1 MFPRQAISVLVC
13 LAACAGAVWLAR
25 ADAGVADAPAQI
37 LPQEFRIAST
47 ETARLVELDAAPG
60 QRVRAGQRIARL
72 DTSVL
77 LREIA
82 VGEAHL
88 RQLSAEPDASS
99 ATMNSDGYASER
111 SFQADVDQALAQLE
125 AARAEQ
131 SRQAA
136 ELKAQ
141 REEIAR
147 QRLLVKEGLTRTD
160 RVDEME
166 VRVRALADTIALWPG
181 RLAAMQERLHSA
193 EQRLAEWRVQ
203 HKASTARES
212 REARLK
218 PLLDRIAEQREA
230 LRVLRARLAAAD
242 IVAPADGEVVS
253 VLARAGDVATA
264 GIPFVVLHGTGPR
277 MLVAYVNERAQLSAG
292 AKAVARRRTPQ
303 REELP
308 TTVQRVSDAVVQ
320 IPPRFWLLPTMPQW
334 GREVFLELKDGH
346 QLDGG
351 EAVDVKFLTGGAR

>member
-1 MFPRQAISVLVC
+1 MFPRQSISVLVC

-25 ADAGVADAPAQI
+25 VDAGVADAPAQI
-37 LPQEFRIAST
+37 LPQEFRIASA
-47 ETARLVELDAAPG
+47 ETARLVELDALPG

-88 RQLSAEPDASS
+88 RQLSAEPGASS

-111 SFQADVDQALAQLE
+111 SFQADLDQALAQWE
-125 AARAEQ
+125 AARAEHAQ
-131 SRQAA
+131 QTA
-136 ELKAQ
+136 ELAAQ

-147 QRLLVKEGLTRTD
+147 QRRLVKDGLTRTD
-160 RVDEME
+160 RVDELE
-166 VRVRALADTIALWPG
+166 VRVRSLADTVSLWPA
-181 RLAAMQERLHSA
+181 RLETFRERHSA
-193 EQRLAEWRVQ
+193 AAKRLAEWRVQ
-203 HKASTARES
+203 HKASTAHES
-212 REARLK
+212 REARLQ

-242 IVAPADGEVVS
+242 IAAPADGEVVS
-253 VLARAGDVATA
+253 VLARTGDVATA
-264 GIPFVVLHGTGPR
+264 GVPFVVLHGTGPR
-277 MLVAYVNERAQLSAG
+277 LLVAYVNERAQLAAG
-292 AKAVARRRTPQ
+292 AVAVARRRTPL

-334 GREVFLELKDGH
+334 GREVFLELKDGR

-351 EAVDVKFLTGGAR
+351 EAVDVKFLTGGIR